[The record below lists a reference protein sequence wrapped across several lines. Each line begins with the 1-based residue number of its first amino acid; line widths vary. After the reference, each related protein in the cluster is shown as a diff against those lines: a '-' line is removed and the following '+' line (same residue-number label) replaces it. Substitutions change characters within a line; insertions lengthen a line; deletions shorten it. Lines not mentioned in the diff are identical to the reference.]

1 MSTKQSPVAA
11 WRRWLETLLIAALG
25 LVAFGAYR
33 THNPVDAGLSVGW
46 LVLLPLL
53 AGAQHG
59 TLYGCVSAGVL
70 CAAGLQALVL
80 RAAPLNELGSAV
92 ALGWGLVY
100 AGVGAIAGYF
110 RDLDQRRHEQLERRA
125 RASAQEREA
134 LERTLACL
142 QWSHAQLEQQFCAQ
156 PHSLASILDAT
167 AERMDELRSAAAL
180 SELILE
186 VVTSRTRVQAASL
199 YALGPF
205 NQLAQVPLAS
215 TGGAQVDVPNH
226 PLVQRALRS
235 SGLVSVID
243 AAARAQ
249 AVKGVLAA
257 VALHSSCTQLRL
269 MFVVHQL
276 PFEAFCVEELRN
288 LHTLLARLVDL
299 AQERI
304 NALEMAEA
312 AGAPATRRAPVATNP
327 WSTAAATG
335 GTYRSTERRGRTSRG
350 AQLR

>member
-1 MSTKQSPVAA
+1 MAA
-11 WRRWLETLLIAALG
+11 WRRWLETLLIAAIG

-33 THNPVDAGLSVGW
+33 AHNPVDSGLSAGW
-46 LVLLPLL
+46 LVLLPVL

-80 RAAPLNELGSAV
+80 RAAPLSELGSAV

-110 RDLDQRRHEQLERRA
+110 RDLDERRHEQLERRA
-125 RASAQEREA
+125 RASAQELQT
-134 LERTLACL
+134 LERAFACL

-156 PHSLASILDAT
+156 PYSLVSILDA
-167 AERMDELRSAAAL
+167 AVERMQELRSAAAL
-180 SELILE
+180 SELMLE

-199 YALGPF
+199 YALGPY
-205 NQLAQVPLAS
+205 NQVAQIPLAS
-215 TGGAQVDVPNH
+215 TGGAQLDVSQH

-243 AAARAQ
+243 APARAQ
-249 AVKGVLAA
+249 AAKGVLAA

-304 NALEMAEA
+304 DALEEAEA
-312 AGAPATRRAPVATNP
+312 ASAPAAGRVPLDTNP
-327 WSTAAATG
+327 WSPAAAAG
-335 GTYRSTERRGRTSRG
+335 GRHPSTERRGRTSRR